1 LAAAAPD
8 PTTHDTGAK
17 ILVDIRFADSG
28 QPFSSNFELTK
39 LTPDVWRGDVPPLPR
54 NQQRRFAARALSAS
68 GGVAFSGET
77 LATLTVGTRAWES
90 SWLRPRTAR
99 PSTPRMFRIIYP
111 TEIFAGA
118 ESSLAFCVHE

>member
-39 LTPDVWRGDVPPLPR
+39 LTPDVWRGDVSPLPR
-54 NQQRRFAARALSAS
+54 NQQRRFVARALSAS
-68 GGVAFSGET
+68 GGVAFSGEP
-77 LATLTVGTRAWES
+77 LVTLTVGTSACES

-99 PSTPRMFRIIYP
+99 PFYMPRMFRIVDP

-118 ESSLAFCVHE
+118 ESSLAFLRS